1 MRCSGKTRLGRDIAT
16 QLNRP
21 FFDID
26 QEIEHMMN
34 KKIDQ
39 FVKEKGWPAFRNLE
53 KRVTQRLAKE
63 KNVIIS
69 TGGGTLMDPQN
80 AKILKK
86 TGLVIFLNASLPL
99 LKKRLQKSYA
109 RPSLTGTQSSLQEL
123 DKIWK
128 ERKPVYERVADLIYT
143 VKEENNVENLMKK
156 IQHFPQFKK
165 KYCKKCGALECPCHT
180 LIIGSGIA
188 GLNFAL
194 HAAQYGKVVVL
205 TKKLAAETGTNK
217 AQGGIAAVLD
227 KADRFAA
234 HVQDT
239 FEAGSLHNNRK
250 AVEFMVKNGPAA
262 VMQLV
267 EFGVPFAT
275 DKTGKLLLTKEG
287 GHHARRI
294 AFVGDYTG
302 MEIERILVE
311 KVKNHPN
318 IELLEHTFALDL
330 LVKNKTCYGVR
341 VIHAGKIQNLYAA
354 NTVLATG
361 GLGQIYKYTTN
372 PAIST
377 GDGIAMGLRA
387 GLSAKDIEFIQFHPT
402 AFKLGGR
409 TKFLLSEALRGEGA
423 LLKNKKNER
432 FMNGIHPLAELA
444 PRDVVARAVYQED
457 LKGGAFLDMRHLPRT
472 QRSEVRSPAFS
483 SDSSS
488 SIKLRFP
495 QIYQKLKTFNLDLT
509 KDLIPIAPAAHY
521 LCGGLKTNLNGETG
535 VRNLYAFGEVAWTG
549 VHGANRLASNSL
561 LEALVFSGQ
570 VQKKIAHHSAPTS
583 FPNFSV
589 PTYQKPT
596 PAQLKRLR
604 TIQTQIRNLLWE
616 NVGIIRH
623 PSRMQFA
630 LRQLQSLQ
638 KSFPKTT
645 QGTNEQTQETRNML
659 ETATAVTQACIK
671 RKKSLGNHF
680 IFPEEQPS
688 Q

>member
-1 MRCSGKTRLGRDIAT
+1 MNLILTGMRCSGKTRLGRDIAKK
-16 QLNRP
+16 LNRP

-63 KNVIIS
+63 KNVVIS
-69 TGGGTLMDPQN
+69 TGGGTFMDPQN
-80 AKILKK
+80 AKIFKK
-86 TGLVIFLNASLPL
+86 NGIVIFLNASLPL

-143 VKEENNVENLMKK
+143 VKEKNNVAPLLKK
-156 IQHFPQFKK
+156 IKKSPQFIKNE
-165 KYCKKCGALECPCHT
+165 CKKCGALECPCHT

-377 GDGIAMGLRA
+377 GDGIAMGLRI

-432 FMNGIHPLAELA
+432 FMNGVHPLAELA
-444 PRDVVARAVYQED
+444 PRDVVARAVYQQD
-457 LKGGAFLDMRHLPRT
+457 LNGGAFLDMRHLHGD
-472 QRSEVRSPAFS
+472 E
-483 SDSSS
+483 
-488 SIKLRFP
+488 IKLRFP

-570 VQKKIAHHSAPTS
+570 VQKKIAHRSTPAS
-583 FPNFSV
+583 FPNFPV
-589 PTYQKPT
+589 PTYQRPT
-596 PAQLKRLR
+596 ATQLKRLR
-604 TIQTQIRNLLWE
+604 TIQTQIRDLLWE

-623 PSRMQFA
+623 PSRMQLA
-630 LRQLQSLQ
+630 LRQLQALE
-638 KSFPKTT
+638 KSFPKTSKSI
-645 QGTNEQTQETRNML
+645 NEQTQETHNML
-659 ETATAVTQACIK
+659 ETAKAVTQACIK
-671 RKKSLGNHF
+671 RKKSLGNHWV
-680 IFPEEQPS
+680 E
-688 Q
+688 

>member
-1 MRCSGKTRLGRDIAT
+1 MRCSGKTRLGREIAAK
-16 QLNRP
+16 LNRP

-26 QEIEHMMN
+26 QEIEHTVN

-39 FVKEKGWPAFRNLE
+39 FVKEKGWPAFRAME
-53 KRVTQRLAKE
+53 KRVAQQLAKK
-63 KNVIIS
+63 KNVVIS
-69 TGGGTLMDPQN
+69 TGGGTLMNPEN

-86 TGLVIFLNASLPL
+86 TGFVIFLKVPPSL

-123 DKIWK
+123 DKIWEK
-128 ERKPVYERVADLIYT
+128 RKPIYERVADLTYT
-143 VKEENNVENLMKK
+143 VKEENNVETLLTK
-156 IQHFPQFKK
+156 IQTAVSP
-165 KYCKKCGALECPCHT
+165 CVSCHT

-194 HAAQYGKVVVL
+194 HAAEYGKVVVL

-227 KADRFAA
+227 KADRFTA

-239 FEAGSLHNNRK
+239 LEAGSHHNNRK

-311 KVKNHPN
+311 KVKKHPN

-341 VIHAGKIQNLYAA
+341 IIHAGKIQNLYAA

-387 GLSAKDIEFIQFHPT
+387 GLSVKDLEFIQFHPT

-423 LLKNKKNER
+423 LIKNKKNER
-432 FMNGIHPLAELA
+432 FMKGVHPLAELA

-457 LKGGAFLDMRHLPRT
+457 LKGGAFLDITHRA
-472 QRSEVRSPAFS
+472 RSAAECVPTHSIPTKRSAPPLPAFS

-495 QIYQKLKTFNLDLT
+495 QIYQKLKTYNLDLT

-521 LCGGLKTNLNGETG
+521 LCGGLKTNLSGETG

-570 VQKKIAHHSAPTS
+570 VQKKIAHSSAPTS
-583 FPNFSV
+583 FPKFPV
-589 PTYQKPT
+589 PAYQKPT

-604 TIQTQIRNLLWE
+604 AIQTQIRNLLWE

-623 PSRMQFA
+623 PTRMRLA
-630 LRQLQSLQ
+630 LRQLQTLQ
-638 KSFPKTT
+638 KSFSKTA
-645 QGTNEQTQETRNML
+645 QSLNEQTQETRNML
-659 ETATAVTQACIK
+659 ETAEAVTQACIK
-671 RKKSLGNHF
+671 RKRSLGNHWV
-680 IFPEEQPS
+680 E
-688 Q
+688 